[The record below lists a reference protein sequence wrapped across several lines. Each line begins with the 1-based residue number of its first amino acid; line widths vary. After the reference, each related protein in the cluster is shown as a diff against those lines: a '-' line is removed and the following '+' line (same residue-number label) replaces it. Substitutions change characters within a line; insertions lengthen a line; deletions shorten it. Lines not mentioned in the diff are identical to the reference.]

1 MKKVVGIILVFFIL
15 LGSSTIY
22 ASGLPR
28 TSLSK
33 WYDQSFQK
41 ESARFKDATSTG
53 ALEVLSLMKDFLRES
68 KESFTDVISS
78 VLDDQVKRVNTSIE
92 VEAHNLRNQIDK
104 TVTELENS
112 GFDEYV
118 DKTEVEEE
126 VRQDIEEVLA
136 NMLIE

>member
-1 MKKVVGIILVFFIL
+1 MKKVVGIILVFCIL
-15 LGSSTIY
+15 LGFSTIY

-41 ESARFKDATSTG
+41 ESGKFKDATSTG

-104 TVTELENS
+104 TVTELENV

-136 NMLIE
+136 DMLIE